1 MAYTDLLRSDSV
13 NLEIGDVL
21 RASPAVLLSL
31 GPGAVAGLQQL
42 GIETVF
48 DLARSAT
55 FAAADL
61 VLAAGSDP
69 STPESRVGALP
80 SDVLVPSAMA
90 SIAEA
95 ENLPVSSL
103 RAVAAVDQNGALAE
117 TLGVTTVRDFA
128 LWPPYLAARSIL
140 DEATQNGAPATDDT
154 PGDLL
159 PMSGRYPTERAYYS
173 SYILADVDPIGDMHG
188 ALEDAGPIDPLP
200 AVTAPGFTRPVR
212 GARLTFAQS
221 WYSQG
226 VALGQLL
233 HSLALA
239 PGESTRLAMID
250 WSRQQ
255 SATQSEQ
262 AGQTEQLMGDVSQKR
277 AMSEV
282 QGAVARE
289 AQNGFSN
296 TSASSTQ
303 MQGGVSTGFSL
314 GPVTLG
320 GSFSGSQATAQSATV
335 TGSSG
340 VRSISAAMTQNVA
353 DATHQAASSARNMFA
368 SVVRELSQSEHES
381 LSTRVIANYNHMHAI
396 TVQYYEVVQVYRTV
410 IGLHRFEPCLYVAM
424 KLVDFT
430 ATNGSGVSAGDTVVR
445 RYRAALQA
453 AALDARTAALLAP
466 DTLGVVEIQPS
477 IQGYQTVTR
486 GVTVDANGN
495 QVPVI
500 DREPMSGVVAP
511 PLPPERASQFS
522 SALTALRRQ
531 LGRDILTRSGDTLEA
546 PDELRTQRHQ
556 CGLQLPAGTAAVRRR
571 LHADRGGGSDPAV
584 GGSVP
589 GVVRPGAAVAAQ
601 LARSRHRHG
610 HGVGRRDRSPST
622 CRTRGCPSRSRSPS
636 PSGSEGNVHDGGDL
650 HPSGRRKGPPPAPA
664 GPAALLQPGGVAG
677 HGLRD
682 RGAAARWLHL
692 PGPATRTDGRPVAA
706 RGHRQLPDLPDAMG
720 GPRPPRPG
728 PGAEPGHRRSATRP
742 ALVRLDAA
750 GMPTTPRRR
759 RTWFRCPAEE
769 CSRSPSSG
777 VRTARRSWTS
787 PGSGTGR
794 TRQSHLQPP
803 DIAALQSGSRAQ
815 ADNTTPT
822 GLAAP
827 VVAFNNPPAIP
838 DPAGIG
844 AALGAVANGSM
855 FRDMSGAATTQAL
868 AAAALASAGQ
878 GATGAGAQAA
888 ASAAAAAQ
896 KEIEMAKLAVSVL
909 TGGAGGGDGKSVS
922 EQGAK
927 INEGRSMDERGVA
940 AADGAGTGSHE
951 SQAAEG
957 NAGKVLELI
966 KSATSTAAAPA
977 ATGTPTATARRRRQ
991 AEARRAPRFLSRAS
1005 PAASRRADARHGHK
1019 CSELPTGRGV
1029 NGFFPPKAS
1038 GPEVPGFRSKVTV
1051 VGSLFP
1057 GRAGSDIGRRHA
1069 LPVLRHLE

>member
-21 RASPAVLLSL
+21 RASPALLLSL

-55 FAAADL
+55 FAAAAL

-80 SDVLVPSAMA
+80 SDVLVPAATA

-95 ENLPVSSL
+95 ENLPVASL

-117 TLGVTTVRDFA
+117 TLGITTVRDFA

-140 DEATQNGAPATDDT
+140 DEATQNGAPATDGT

-173 SYILADVDPIGDMHG
+173 SYILADVDPVGDAHA

-255 SATQSEQ
+255 SGTQSEQ
-262 AGQTEQLMGDVSQKR
+262 AGQTEQLIGDVSQKR

-282 QGAVARE
+282 QGAVAQE

-320 GSFSGSQATAQSATV
+320 GSFSGSRATAQSATV

-381 LSTRVIANYNHMHAI
+381 MSTRVIANYNHMHAI

-410 IGLHRFEPCLYVAM
+410 IGLHRFEPCLYVPM

-430 ATNGSGVSAGDTVVR
+430 VTNGAGVSAGDTVVR

-453 AALDARTAALLAP
+453 AALDARTAALLVP

-477 IQGYQTVTR
+477 IQGYQTVAR

-522 SALTALRRQ
+522 SALAALRRQ

-546 PDELRTQRHQ
+546 PDELVLNGISVGFN
-556 CGLQLPAGTAAVRRR
+556 CLQARLQYADGSTPTVVAAPIQPSGDPFQVSFDPVPLSQLSSLDLDIGT
-571 LHADRGGGSDPAV
+571 DSGWAV
-584 GGSVP
+584 GPLTLDVSYQGLPLQIPLSV
-589 GVVRPGAAVAAQ
+589 A
-601 LARSRHRHG
+601 L
-610 HGVGRRDRSPST
+610 
-622 CRTRGCPSRSRSPS
+622 
-636 PSGSEGNVHDGGDL
+636 GSEGTFMTAASFTRQVAA
-650 HPSGRRKGPPPAPA
+650 K
-664 GPAALLQPGGVAG
+664 ALLQHLQDQQLYYSQVVWQAMDSATVALLLGGYTYRDQPLGQTVDPSPLGVTGNYLIFRMPWEARDLLDPGLEPSPGIAAVQRDQPWYDWISRHADYSTTQEDLVPLPSGGVFAESV
-677 HGLRD
+677 L
-682 RGAAARWLHL
+682 
-692 PGPATRTDGRPVAA
+692 GRSN
-706 RGHRQLPDLPDAMG
+706 
-720 GPRPPRPG
+720 
-728 PGAEPGHRRSATRP
+728 GAEKLDITRFWNWQ
-742 ALVRLDAA
+742 D
-750 GMPTTPRRR
+750 
-759 RTWFRCPAEE
+759 
-769 CSRSPSSG
+769 SPI
-777 VRTARRSWTS
+777 
-787 PGSGTGR
+787 P
-794 TRQSHLQPP
+794 LQPP

-815 ADNTTPT
+815 ADTTTPT

-878 GATGAGAQAA
+878 GASGAGAQAA

-909 TGGAGGGDGKSVS
+909 TGGAGGGKSVS

-940 AADGAGTGSHE
+940 GADGAETGSHE

-966 KSATSTAAAPA
+966 KGATTAGAAPA
-977 ATGTPTATARRRRQ
+977 ASGTSEGDSSEP
-991 AEARRAPRFLSRAS
+991 EGSGGSAS
-1005 PAASRRADARHGHK
+1005 TPIPQQSQSS
-1019 CSELPTGRGV
+1019 SE
-1029 NGFFPPKAS
+1029 
-1038 GPEVPGFRSKVTV
+1038 
-1051 VGSLFP
+1051 
-1057 GRAGSDIGRRHA
+1057 
-1069 LPVLRHLE
+1069 